1 MKNYIKLMRVKHWLK
16 NGLIFLP
23 LFFSRNLFDLCGFSY
38 SLLGFLAFSLVCSS
52 VYIINDLNDI
62 ELDRKHSIK
71 KNRPLASGKVSPLSA
86 VVLMII
92 LLLLSIVFDFYL
104 YFQIHDIWIVVVP
117 FIYLLI
123 NILYSF
129 WLKHHPILDA
139 VALVSGFLLRVIYG
153 GLIVNVQVSN
163 WLYLMI
169 MFLSFYLCFGKR
181 RNEMLKSGNDSRK
194 VLQYYNKE
202 FLDKS
207 MYVFLSLALI
217 SYSLWCVDPIILD
230 RIGNNLLIWSV
241 PLVVIIFLRYSLNVE
256 GNSHGDPIDV
266 VTKDRELLL
275 FVASYIVYMF
285 LVIYVL

>member
-1 MKNYIKLMRVKHWLK
+1 MKSYFQLIRVKHWLK

-23 LFFSRNLFDLCGFSY
+23 LFFGSKIFSLELLYY
-38 SLLGFLAFSLVCSS
+38 SLIGFFSFSFICSS

-62 ELDRKHSIK
+62 EADRKHEIK
-71 KNRPLASGKVSPLSA
+71 KHRPLASGKISKSKA
-86 VVLMII
+86 
-92 LLLLSIVFDFYL
+92 IVFMIFLMVSSTLLNLYL
-104 YFQIHDIWIVVVP
+104 YFQIQNIAVIFIP
-117 FIYLLI
+117 FAYLLI

-139 VALVSGFLLRVIYG
+139 VALVSGFLLRVIFG
-153 GLIVNVQVSN
+153 GIITTIEVSN

-181 RNEMLKSGNDSRK
+181 RNEIIKNGRESRK
-194 VLQYYNKE
+194 VLQYYNQE

-207 MYVFLSLALI
+207 MYVFLGLAVI
-217 SYSLWCVDPIILD
+217 SYSLWCVDPVTLE
-230 RIGNNLLIWSV
+230 RIGSNLLIWSV

-266 VTKDRELLL
+266 VMMDKELIL
-275 FVASYIVYMF
+275 FVLTYIIYMF
-285 LVIYVL
+285 LVIYIW